1 MRNLQTYEDFLLEA
15 ELNEIGET
23 VIPFSYKR
31 VGVVKVASWMGQL
44 ASLDKSEVPSGSN
57 WIKLSKIE
65 YTFQSE
71 KAKYRVHIPA
81 YYRNHNWIPAFRKPG
96 APKPHDYDILLGVSF
111 DIEGGGKEEIT
122 NLNEHFR
129 VISTVISIVEEVAKE
144 VMEIEWIKLQE
155 IYIAPAK
162 EEFEKETPAQKTK
175 RGILYAAYLRK
186 QVKRLPGDWSVE
198 MNKDAFI
205 IKNGK
210 MSSTDPNQFMELDI

>member
-31 VGVVKVASWMGQL
+31 VGFVKVDSWKADL
-44 ASLDKSEVPSGSN
+44 ASLDKSAVPSGTD
-57 WIKLSKIE
+57 WIKLSTIE
-65 YTFQSE
+65 YTFESE

-81 YYRNHNWIPAFRKPG
+81 YYRKHTSISFRKTG
-96 APKPHDYDILLGVSF
+96 TSKPHDYNILLGVAF
-111 DIEGGGKEEIT
+111 DIDGGSKEEIT
-122 NLNEHFR
+122 NLNEHFK
-129 VISTVISIVEEVAKE
+129 VISTVISIVEEVVKA
-144 VMEIEWIKLQE
+144 VMKIEWIKLQE

-162 EEFEKETPAQKTK
+162 EEFEKENPAQKTK

-198 MNKDAFI
+198 MNNDAFI

-210 MSSTDPNQFMELDI
+210 MSSTDPNRYMKLDI

>member
-1 MRNLQTYEDFLLEA
+1 MKHVQTFEDFLVESV
-15 ELNEIGET
+15 LNEIGET

-31 VGVVKVASWMGQL
+31 VGVVKVDSWKADL
-44 ASLDKSEVPSGSN
+44 ASLDKSAVPSGTN
-57 WIKLSKIE
+57 WIKLSTIE

-81 YYRNHNWIPAFRKPG
+81 YYRKHTWIPAFRKPG
-96 APKPHDYDILLGVSF
+96 AKSPQDYNILLGVAF
-111 DIEGGGKEEIT
+111 DIDGGSKEEIT
-122 NLNEHFR
+122 NLNEHFK
-129 VISTVISIVEEVAKE
+129 VISTVISIVEEVAKA
-144 VMEIEWIKLQE
+144 VMKIEWIKLQE

-162 EEFEKETPAQKTK
+162 EEFEKETPAEKTK

-198 MNKDAFI
+198 LDNDAFI

-210 MSSTDPNQFMELDI
+210 MSSTDPTKYLNLDI